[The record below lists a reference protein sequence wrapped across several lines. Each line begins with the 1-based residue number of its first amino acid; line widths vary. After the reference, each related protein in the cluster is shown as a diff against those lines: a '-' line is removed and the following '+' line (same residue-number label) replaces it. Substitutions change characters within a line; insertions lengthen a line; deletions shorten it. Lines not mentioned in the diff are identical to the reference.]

1 MNRPLNQ
8 TRVFRLLLG
17 YFVQGLLLIAPI
29 SVTVWAI
36 VAVVSFLDE
45 ALLSQLEALIGYRV
59 PGLGLLALIIVITF
73 TGFLGSTILFRPVL
87 AYFDRAI
94 SRAPLIKI
102 IYTAVKDF
110 LQAFVGQ
117 QKRFTEPVLVR
128 VDDATEADRIGFVTA
143 RDLSMLGIADGRVAV
158 YFPSSYTVL
167 GELMIMPASR
177 IRPLDA
183 PPAEVMK
190 YVISGGVTSIQ
201 SKTNPKE
208 DTKTKDAI

>member
-1 MNRPLNQ
+1 MSRQVHQ
-8 TRVFRLLLG
+8 TKLFRLLLG
-17 YFVQGLLLIAPI
+17 YFVQGLLLIAPL
-29 SVTVWAI
+29 SVTIWAI
-36 VAVVSFLDE
+36 VAVINFLDD
-45 ALLSQLEALIGYRV
+45 ALLSYLADLVGYRI
-59 PGLGLLALIIVITF
+59 PGLGLIALVLIITL
-73 TGFLGSTILFRPVL
+73 TGFLGSTILFKPVL
-87 AYFDRAI
+87 AYFDRVI
-94 SRAPLIKI
+94 SSAPLIKI

-143 RDLSMLGIADGRVAV
+143 HDLSMLGIPEGRVAV

-167 GELMIMPASR
+167 GELLIFPATR
-177 IRPLDA
+177 VRPLLV

-201 SKTNPKE
+201 SRPGFKNENISTDEP
-208 DTKTKDAI
+208 